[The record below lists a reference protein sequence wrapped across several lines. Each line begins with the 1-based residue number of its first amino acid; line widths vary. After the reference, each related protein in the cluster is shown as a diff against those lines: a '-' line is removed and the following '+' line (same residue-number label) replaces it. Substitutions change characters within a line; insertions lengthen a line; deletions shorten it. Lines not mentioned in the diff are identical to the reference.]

1 MKAHLLILLTC
12 CCMLVSC
19 GEKPA
24 STEKANPQQLDRL
37 ALLGNREIAKNKHIV
52 LVSGDEEY
60 RSEEVLPELGRILS
74 DQHGFDCT
82 VLFAQ
87 DPEKLGTI
95 NPNYRN
101 NIPGLEELEKADLMI
116 LFTRFRD
123 LPDEQMNY
131 FKDYLMA
138 GKPVLGIRT
147 ATHAFHIKD
156 STSKWLHWGNY
167 FQEEGSPW
175 NEGFGKVVLGEN
187 WHTHHGHHK
196 HQSTRGVIAEG
207 AETHPITRGLKLVDI
222 WGPTDVYGVK
232 LENDESVTPIL
243 LGTVLEREG
252 EFDENDPFFGLKPS
266 DAKPASVNPA
276 EKIAY
281 NPNDPMMPIAWTRSY
296 QLPEGQTGTSFTSTI
311 GSSTDFMSEGVRRL
325 LVNATYFLMDMEVPQ
340 EAQMGISSDYNPSA
354 YSFHDDEHWVNK
366 NLQVSDYWMP
376 EEAGEE

>member
-1 MKAHLLILLTC
+1 MKAPLLILITC
-12 CCMLVSC
+12 CCVLISC
-19 GEKPA
+19 GEKPT
-24 STEKANPQQLDRL
+24 STEKAEPQQLDRL
-37 ALLGNREIAKNKHIV
+37 ALLGNKEIAKNKHIV

-116 LFTRFRD
+116 LFTRFRN

-131 FKDYLMA
+131 FQDYLMA

-147 ATHAFHIKD
+147 ATHAFYIKD
-156 STSKWLHWGNY
+156 STNKWFHWGNY
-167 FQEEGSPW
+167 FNEEGSPW
-175 NEGFGKVVLGEN
+175 NEGFGRVVLGEN

-196 HQSTRGVIAEG
+196 HQSTRGIIAEG
-207 AETHPITRGLKLVDI
+207 AETHPIARGLKLVDI
-222 WGPTDVYGVK
+222 WGPTDVYGVR
-232 LENDESVTPIL
+232 LENDESVTPII

-252 EFDENDPFFGLKPS
+252 EFDENDPFFGLKPT
-266 DAKPASVNPA
+266 DAVPASVNPA
-276 EKIAY
+276 EKTPY
-281 NPNDPMMPIAWTRSY
+281 NPNDPMMPIAWTKTY
-296 QLPEGQTGTSFTSTI
+296 QLPGGQSGTSFTSTI

-340 EAQMGISSDYNPSA
+340 EAQIGISSDYSPSA
-354 YSFHDDEHWVNK
+354 YSFQDDEYWVNK
-366 NLQVSDYWMP
+366 NLQVSDYWKP
-376 EEAGEE
+376 EEASAE